1 MNEDKIVCGN
11 VEEGMGDIK
20 IKFDCFNEVVEL
32 MVIDYIDELMEEMGW
47 L

>member
-1 MNEDKIVCGN
+1 
-11 VEEGMGDIK
+11 MGDIK